1 MRKKEAELTPVQ
13 IVEEL
18 DKYIIGQ
25 EKAQRLP
32 AGSLI

>member
-1 MRKKEAELTPVQ
+1 MKELTPKQ

-25 EKAQRLP
+25 NKLKKLLP
-32 AGSLI
+32 SL